1 MNETGK
7 VKVKEENQEKSGV
20 AAKSRVR
27 RSSQPRYVII
37 IVGGDQFR
45 NVTTKQLYLSQKKL
59 KLILTVS
66 ELTGDYR
73 LIIPFTQ

>member
-45 NVTTKQLYLSQKKL
+45 NVTTKK
-59 KLILTVS
+59 
-66 ELTGDYR
+66 
-73 LIIPFTQ
+73 IIF